1 MGTDGID
8 DVDRDLAE
16 VGGMENDVD
25 GIAGEGD
32 DGRPMLRAG
41 VFCVKRSVSFL
52 SRGLRGKVGR

>member
-16 VGGMENDVD
+16 VEGMENDVD

-32 DGRPMLRAG
+32 EGRPMLRAG
-41 VFCVKRSVSFL
+41 VCSV
-52 SRGLRGKVGR
+52 